1 MAVRMQ
7 KIEPLLARLEQLLA
21 DVSAHITSARPALE
35 RWRSDAAALRFH
47 LNPPKH
53 GPLLTAVIG
62 GTGTGKSTVVN
73 RLLGVGASA
82 TSFRRTFT
90 SGAVAIAGSSDDL
103 PSNWLGVQHVVIPS
117 DGLPARGQTGA
128 LVIVSRDL
136 LPNGAPQAQELLS
149 RIVLL
154 DTPDL
159 DGDQPAHHAEA
170 DRVFRWAEAIIF
182 LVTPEKYQM
191 TELLPYYRLAARYM
205 IPVLFVMNKAEEQ
218 VVIDDY
224 RQQLRGYGFAAV
236 DGSSNGSADSSQSVF
251 IVARDDAT
259 YEPPAAEGLSALRS
273 MLSDE
278 SLRDLARRDDER
290 RAAGLANRA
299 GDLAIRL
306 EDKVIGPMRED
317 RREADRLV
325 AALRQMETPAPGVD
339 VNPVTSELQ
348 RRLQQR
354 SVLYLMGPQRILDR
368 VRQAPGLLVRL
379 PRVAWDYVMRGE
391 VSPAALNPDA
401 PAKPQGGAPDFR
413 EMLIDQFAVLQSRL
427 DDVLRASPAA
437 QRWITADSKSYD
449 SARLTPDQAGRIA
462 DEELEALK
470 DWLQKRWNATPRDT
484 RAIQALLKYL
494 PGGSKLTKMTESAP
508 YLLLIALVAHHA
520 LFGTDLLV
528 LGGYSIATWLS
539 ERVSNEV
546 AAHTRSTNARI
557 SDRFTRLAHEQ
568 IEKLCEWIDRQAPSP
583 KSLEHLDRAALEL
596 AQAAGIEEGM
606 GEQ

>member
-90 SGAVAIAGSSDDL
+90 SGAVAIADNSNDL
-103 PSNWLGVQHVVIPS
+103 PTDWLGVQHVVVPP
-117 DGLPARGQTGA
+117 DGLPARGQTGT
-128 LVIVSRDL
+128 LVIVPRDV
-136 LPNGAPQAQELLS
+136 LPDGAPQAQELLS

-170 DRVFRWAEAIIF
+170 DRVFRWAEAVIF

-224 RQQLRGYGFAAV
+224 RQQLRGYGFAQTG
-236 DGSSNGSADSSQSVF
+236 GSSNGQGDSSQSVF

-259 YEPPAAEGLSALRS
+259 YEPPAAEALPALRS
-273 MLSDE
+273 TLSDV
-278 SLRDLARRDDER
+278 SLRDLARRDDEK

-317 RREADRLV
+317 RREADRLTS
-325 AALRQMETPAPGVD
+325 ALRQMETPSPGVD

-391 VSPAALNPDA
+391 ISPAALNPDG
-401 PAKPQGGAPDFR
+401 PSKPQSGAPDFR

-437 QRWITADSKSYD
+437 QRWITTDGKSYD
-449 SARLTPDQAGRIA
+449 SSRLTPDQAGRIA

-470 DWLQKRWNATPRDT
+470 DWLQRRWNATPRDT
-484 RAIQALLKYL
+484 RAIQSLLKYL

>member
-1 MAVRMQ
+1 MQ

-90 SGAVAIAGSSDDL
+90 SGAVAIAGNSNDL
-103 PSNWLGVQHVVIPS
+103 PSDWLNVQHVVVPP
-117 DGLPARGQTGA
+117 DGLPARGQTGM
-128 LVIVSRDL
+128 LVIVPRDL
-136 LPNGAPQAQELLS
+136 LPSGAPQAQELLS

-224 RQQLRGYGFAAV
+224 RQQLRGYEFAAV

-259 YEPPAAEGLSALRS
+259 YEPPATEGLAALRS

-278 SLRDLARRDDER
+278 SLREMARLDDDR

-317 RREADRLV
+317 RREADRLTS
-325 AALRQMETPAPGVD
+325 ALRQMETPAPGVD

-437 QRWITADSKSYD
+437 QRWIGADGKSYE

-596 AQAAGIEEGM
+596 AQAAGIEEGL

>member
-1 MAVRMQ
+1 
-7 KIEPLLARLEQLLA
+7 
-21 DVSAHITSARPALE
+21 
-35 RWRSDAAALRFH
+35 
-47 LNPPKH
+47 
-53 GPLLTAVIG
+53 
-62 GTGTGKSTVVN
+62 
-73 RLLGVGASA
+73 
-82 TSFRRTFT
+82 
-90 SGAVAIAGSSDDL
+90 
-103 PSNWLGVQHVVIPS
+103 VQHVVIPS

-191 TELLPYYRLAARYM
+191 TELLPYYRLAARYT

-317 RREADRLV
+317 RREADRLTS
-325 AALRQMETPAPGVD
+325 ALRQMETPAPGVD

-437 QRWITADSKSYD
+437 QRWIIADGKSYE

-583 KSLEHLDRAALEL
+583 KALEHLDRAALEL